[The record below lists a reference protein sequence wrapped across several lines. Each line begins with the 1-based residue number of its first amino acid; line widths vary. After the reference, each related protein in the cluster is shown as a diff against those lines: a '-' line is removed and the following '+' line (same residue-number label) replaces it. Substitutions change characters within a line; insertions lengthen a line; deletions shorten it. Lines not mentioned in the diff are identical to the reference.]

1 MKAVAVI
8 LIIIAVISAVG
19 AAGDFI
25 DAMQKRADQVRFMSI
40 GNVDSSI
47 REINHYD
54 DAEHQDALI
63 FLFACGV
70 IAASLILTQSVNQRE
85 MEHHNPDLGSR
96 KVSATR

>member
-8 LIIIAVISAVG
+8 LIIIAVIGAVG

-70 IAASLILTQSVNQRE
+70 IAASLLLTQSVNQRKT
-85 MEHHNPDLGSR
+85 EHLNSDLGSR
-96 KVSATR
+96 KVSVTR